1 LSISLNNQA
10 CPLEKALAL
19 ELSDKK
25 AQGLYRERAVV
36 DSPQASHIVF
46 NKQSMLN
53 FSSNDYLGLAN
64 RQHAIETI
72 KSKVNSVGFGSGAS
86 HLVSGHHQ
94 AHQQLEGELASFQN
108 REAALTFSSG
118 YMANLAILQSL
129 AKKGDVII
137 SDKLNHASLIDGSQL
152 SNSDSVR
159 YAHCDLASL
168 ERRLKK
174 SARHKWVV
182 TDSVFSMD
190 GDIAPLDQI
199 AGLCKKYSA
208 HLIVDDA
215 HGFGVLGH
223 SGQGCCEYFNL
234 SQGQLPVVMGT
245 LGKALGGY
253 GAFVS
258 GSKVL
263 IDYLVQTARPY
274 IYTTA
279 MPAIVAEANRD
290 NLDFLS
296 RNPQIIDRLNQNI
309 GRFKKL
315 IKQTSLKLLESN
327 TAIQPIVIGNTQAL
341 IRVSQRL
348 KDDGILVGAIRPP
361 TVAANTDRLR
371 ITLSAAH
378 TNDDIKKLVESLKK
392 ACVSDG

>member
-1 LSISLNNQA
+1 MSISLNNQA
-10 CPLEKALAL
+10 CPLEQALSL

-25 AQGLYRERAVV
+25 ERGLYRERAVV
-36 DSPQASHIVF
+36 ESPQASHIVI
-46 NKQSMLN
+46 NNRSMLN

-64 RQHAIETI
+64 RSNVIETI
-72 KSKVNSVGFGSGAS
+72 KSKIDSFGFGSGAS

-94 AHQQLEGELASFQN
+94 AHQQLEHQLARFQK

-118 YMANLAILQSL
+118 YMANIAILQSL

-168 ERRLKK
+168 ERRLKRAAK
-174 SARHKWVV
+174 NKWVV

-190 GDIAPLDQI
+190 GDIAPLDKI
-199 AGLCKKYSA
+199 AGLCEKYSA

-215 HGFGVLGH
+215 HGFGVLGK
-223 SGQGCCEYFNL
+223 SGQGCSEHFNL
-234 SQGQLPVVMGT
+234 SQKQLPVLMGT

-258 GSKVL
+258 GSKVMV
-263 IDYLVQTARPY
+263 DYLVQTARPY

-279 MPAIVAEANRD
+279 IPAIIAEANRE
-290 NLDFLS
+290 NLDWLS
-296 RNPQIIDRLNQNI
+296 RNPQLINRLNKNI
-309 GRFKKL
+309 ASFKTL
-315 IKQTSLKLLESN
+315 IKQTSLKLLDSH
-327 TAIQPIVIGNTQAL
+327 TAIQPIVIGNTHEL
-341 IRVSQRL
+341 IRVSQKL
-348 KDDGILVGAIRPP
+348 KEDGILVGAIRPP

-378 TNDDIKKLVESLKK
+378 SVDDIKKLVDSLKK
-392 ACVSDG
+392 ACVSDR